1 MPLPGLGFVQRRREE
16 EFVKMSLPW
25 GLNGK
30 MSIHFDSESY
40 DAIFLISILGLFPT
54 FKTCHIWND
63 PTLSYCRTQRHFYFF
78 SFCLPIVS
86 AARNVQPGL
95 TKLPQVIKMSRF
107 VC

>member
-63 PTLSYCRTQRHFYFF
+63 PPLSYCRTQTHFYSFF
-78 SFCLPIVS
+78 FVS